1 MAAINSSTPNGQ
13 KGPGERLSV
22 FSALRHRDFRLLWI
36 GQIGSVTG
44 SQMQLFAVNWHV
56 YLLTKSAFAVGLV
69 GLFRGGPI
77 ILCSLVGGVVADA
90 VDRKRLMIVTQSV
103 MLVSATCLMAVTL
116 AGLSH
121 VWPIYLLTGIASAAS
136 AFDTPA
142 RQSLMPSLVPTHDFA
157 NAVSLGVVV
166 FYIAMIGGPALA
178 GFVLAGQGPAF
189 VYG

>member
-1 MAAINSSTPNGQ
+1 MAAINSSTRNAQ
-13 KGPGERLSV
+13 KDSGKRFSV

-36 GQIGSVTG
+36 GQIVSVTG
-44 SQMQLFAVNWHV
+44 SQMQLFAVHWHI

-103 MLVSATCLMAVTL
+103 MLASATCLMVVTL
-116 AGLSH
+116 AGLKR
-121 VWPIYLLTGIASAAS
+121 VWPIYLMIAIASAAS

-142 RQSLMPSLVPTHDFA
+142 RQ
-157 NAVSLGVVV
+157 
-166 FYIAMIGGPALA
+166 
-178 GFVLAGQGPAF
+178 
-189 VYG
+189 